1 MKNFVTSP
9 RHRRLTSSLVILAL
23 TTAVGPRR
31 GPDDDV
37 NPELVKRTGPRAT
50 VVVAEDAFC
59 YRSSEADG
67 GITVDGPNGKQTY
80 TWRAHSAGFTWS
92 RDRGQ
97 ALETYFRAA
106 LTETG
111 AFYVI
116 RRDTAEGI
124 RSDKAL
130 EREGLQ
136 DGAKDQPKLL
146 RPDLKFVCTLTKLE
160 ENAARSED
168 KANVGGLVKRLRLP
182 GGLRLGGSKSTQ
194 RGECEIMVE
203 IVDRGSGVTIASA
216 KGTGFAIGGSKSASV
231 GGWQRS
237 IFGVLGTRTE
247 TTVDMTAAIQRA
259 TIRAINDVVQKIPAA
274 YFRHELKLGEP
285 TPAASK
291 PADGE
296 AAAPAKAGR

>member
-1 MKNFVTSP
+1 MKNLIAFP
-9 RHRRLTSSLVILAL
+9 GQRRLTSSLVILAL
-23 TTAVGPRR
+23 TTAVGTGR
-31 GPDDDV
+31 GPDDDA

-59 YRSSEADG
+59 YRSSEAGG

-80 TWRAHSAGFTWS
+80 TWHAHSAGFAWN
-92 RDRGQ
+92 RDKGQ

-106 LTETG
+106 LTDTG

-116 RRDTAEGI
+116 RRDTAEGM
-124 RSDKAL
+124 RSDNAL

-146 RPDLKFVCTLTKLE
+146 RPDLKFICTLTKLE
-160 ENAARSED
+160 ENAARTED
-168 KANVGGLVKRLRLP
+168 NANVGGLAKRLRLP

-203 IVDRGSGVTIASA
+203 IVDRANGVTIATA
-216 KGTGFAIGGSKSASV
+216 KGTGFALGGSKSASL

-237 IFGVLGTRTE
+237 IFGDLGTKTDKA
-247 TTVDMTAAIQRA
+247 VDMTAAIQRA
-259 TIRAINDVVQKIPAA
+259 TIRAINDVVQKIPAG

-285 TPAASK
+285 APAAK

-296 AAAPAKAGR
+296 AAAPAKTGR